1 MSRLLRL
8 GACVVALA
16 GVAGCASS
24 GNSSTTTVG
33 VTQATQQVTL
43 STGQNVRI
51 NTTTT
56 TVALS
61 ENVPV
66 GPDSAYKVLVKV
78 YTDLAVAATTL
89 DSRQRIVGN
98 PSLKVRR
105 RIGGVTL
112 VKYLD
117 CGYKDGAPNAETY
130 DIVLNLMSSVS
141 GQTPTSA
148 TVSTRI
154 EGVATHP
161 VFGSQ
166 TVCTTTGEL
175 EKRIAQMV
183 RERSV
188 DRKSTRLNSSH

>member
-1 MSRLLRL
+1 MSRSIRL
-8 GACVVALA
+8 GAYVAALMGA
-16 GVAGCASS
+16 AGCASS
-24 GNSSTTTVG
+24 GSGSGSGSSTTTTVG
-33 VTQATQQVTL
+33 VTPATQQVTL
-43 STGQNVRI
+43 SSGQNVRI

-66 GPDSAYKVLVKV
+66 GPDSAFKVLVKV
-78 YTDLAVAATTL
+78 YTELSVAATTL
-89 DSRQRIVGN
+89 DSRQRVVGN

-105 RIGGVTL
+105 RLGGVTL

-117 CGYKDGAPNAETY
+117 CGYKDGSPNAETY

-141 GQTPTSA
+141 GPTPTSA

-154 EGVATHP
+154 EGLATHP

-166 TVCTTTGEL
+166 AVCTTTGEL

-183 RERSV
+183 RERSA
-188 DRKSTRLNSSH
+188 K

>member
-1 MSRLLRL
+1 MSRSMRI
-8 GACVVALA
+8 GACVAAVVAA
-16 GVAGCASS
+16 TGCASGGS
-24 GNSSTTTVG
+24 SSTTTVG
-33 VTQATQQVTL
+33 VTPATQQVTL

-98 PSLKVRR
+98 PSLKIRR

-141 GQTPTSA
+141 GPTPTSA

-188 DRKSTRLNSSH
+188 GK